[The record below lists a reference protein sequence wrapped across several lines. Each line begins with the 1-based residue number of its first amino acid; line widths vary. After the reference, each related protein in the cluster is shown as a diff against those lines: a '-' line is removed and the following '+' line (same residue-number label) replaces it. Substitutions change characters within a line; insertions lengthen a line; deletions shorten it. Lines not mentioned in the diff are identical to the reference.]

1 MRCNNIVGILI
12 SLSILKKTYSPNPIT
27 ILQILFERQGYVINV
42 RAHTYLA
49 DEVICFV
56 SFLDQKMFDKVI
68 VKVLLW

>member
-1 MRCNNIVGILI
+1 MQQHCQ
-12 SLSILKKTYSPNPIT
+12 YSHFPFDIKENLFSNPIG

-49 DEVICFV
+49 DDVICFV